1 MKIEF
6 NLSVAILLISFLSL
20 TACSVEIS
28 QTQSVQGIPTH
39 PPTSPAEAFTPT
51 LPSLDLP
58 STITPTTTNPGDPIL
73 SPTLSPTPDPAFP
86 FLAVESPSLNL
97 QVIPGYPETL
107 EGRTLFLSTLEDGLQ
122 ALIAFDLNT
131 GEASPLFVTPPKA
144 WILSQSVYPS
154 ANEILIAYAP
164 PPPEGQPSYG
174 YTDLYILKSDGNL
187 APILQRTEDI
197 EAFFG
202 ALFSPAGDYVY
213 YSHFFADSTAN
224 SGFRYDINRVGY
236 PTGTPEV
243 VVEDA
248 FWQRLSEDGSKLAYV
263 TFDVRDYSELYVA
276 NADGTNPVR
285 VLDPEQYPITD
296 APFFSPD
303 NQYLYFSAIVDV
315 TTPTPLTLWE
325 KLQGVHIA
333 QAHTVPSD
341 FFRVSLTDGSVIR
354 ITNLQGLGM
363 YGTFSPDGR
372 YIAFLNG
379 AGLYV
384 MRPDG
389 AELFQVLSGYGMYG
403 SVEWIP

>member
-1 MKIEF
+1 MKIIF
-6 NLSVAILLISFLSL
+6 KLSVAIRLISFLGL

-28 QTQSVQGIPTH
+28 QTQSVQGISTH
-39 PPTSPAEAFTPT
+39 PPTTPTEAFTPT
-51 LPSLDLP
+51 LPSIDLP
-58 STITPTTTNPGDPIL
+58 QKMTPTDTKPGDPIL
-73 SPTLSPTPDPAFP
+73 SPALSLTPDPAFP
-86 FLAVESPSLNL
+86 FPAVKTPSLNL
-97 QVIPGYPETL
+97 QVIPGYPEAL
-107 EGRTLFLSTLEDGLQ
+107 EGRMLFLSTLEDGLQ
-122 ALIAFDLNT
+122 TLIAFDLNT

-144 WILSQSVYPS
+144 WILSQSVYAS
-154 ANEILIAYAP
+154 ASEILIAYAP
-164 PPPEGQPSYG
+164 PPPEGKPSYG
-174 YTDLYILKSDGNL
+174 YTDLYILKPDGSL
-187 APILQRTEDI
+187 EPILQRTEDL

-202 ALFSPAGDYVY
+202 AIFSPAGGYIY
-213 YSHFFADSTAN
+213 YSHFFADSTAY
-224 SGFRYDINRVGY
+224 SGFRYYINRVGY

-263 TFDVRDYSELYVA
+263 TFDDRDYSELFVA

-285 VLDPEQYPITD
+285 VLDPDQHPIID

-315 TTPTPLTLWE
+315 TTPTPLAWWE
-325 KLQGVHIA
+325 KLLGVHIA
-333 QAHTVPSD
+333 LAHTVPSD

-354 ITNLQGLGM
+354 VTNLQGLGM
-363 YGTFSPDGR
+363 YGTFSPDGQH
-372 YIAFLNG
+372 IAFLNG

-389 AELFQVLSGYGMYG
+389 AGLFQVLSGYGLYG